1 MKAALSIALL
11 PPHSSS
17 LSYRA
22 AFRRRGY
29 YHADDPANLV
39 RDLAARSASWL
50 APPGSLET
58 LEYDFISGS
67 EVTRIRAR
75 RGEPRRVAVWMG
87 ATLHA
92 GFHELTRSPER
103 FAVELK
109 REPGAKTLTLVAKL
123 KDEKGNLHVE
133 AGNGVENSWRG
144 YFSQGPGR
152 PRSSWTRS
160 GSCRSRS
167 RPVGRRCATP
177 TGRKSA
183 AANGSPGGSTC

>member
-1 MKAALSIALL
+1 MKAPMSIALL
-11 PPHSSS
+11 RPA
-17 LSYRA
+17 LLVALTAAAAYRGC
-22 AFRRRGY
+22 RCTRGR
-29 YHADDPANLV
+29 PGTLV

-67 EVTRIRAR
+67 EVTRIRVR

-109 REPGAKTLTLVAKL
+109 REPGCEDAHARR
-123 KDEKGNLHVE
+123 E
-133 AGNGVENSWRG
+133 AEG
-144 YFSQGPGR
+144 
-152 PRSSWTRS
+152 
-160 GSCRSRS
+160 
-167 RPVGRRCATP
+167 
-177 TGRKSA
+177 
-183 AANGSPGGSTC
+183 